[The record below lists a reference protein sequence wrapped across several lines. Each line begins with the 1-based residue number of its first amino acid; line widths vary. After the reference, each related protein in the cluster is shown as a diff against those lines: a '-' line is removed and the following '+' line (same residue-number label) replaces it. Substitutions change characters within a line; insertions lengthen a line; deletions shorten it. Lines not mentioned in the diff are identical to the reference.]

1 MASAPCHILE
11 LPTAVL
17 LLIADAASHRHDH
30 RSVGRLAQASHL
42 CWDQL
47 RANLVSKRIRYYAR
61 MVRVSAWRHA
71 MLFNGPCPF
80 QAAGRHARCAGC
92 GTVIR
97 ATVEDKYRVVLFAD
111 MLRHVQMEHAAEFAD
126 LLALFNKHARERC
139 SR

>member
-1 MASAPCHILE
+1 MLAWYECECLAS
-11 LPTAVL
+11 
-17 LLIADAASHRHDH
+17 
-30 RSVGRLAQASHL
+30 
-42 CWDQL
+42 
-47 RANLVSKRIRYYAR
+47 
-61 MVRVSAWRHA
+61 RHA
-71 MLFNGPCPF
+71 FQWSVAFSGSRPPCLL
-80 QAAGRHARCAGC
+80 HCGC

>member
-1 MASAPCHILE
+1 M
-11 LPTAVL
+11 
-17 LLIADAASHRHDH
+17 
-30 RSVGRLAQASHL
+30 LA
-42 CWDQL
+42 CWYECDC
-47 RANLVSKRIRYYAR
+47 
-61 MVRVSAWRHA
+61 VSAWRHA

-80 QAAGRHARCAGC
+80 QAAGRHARCTGC

>member
-1 MASAPCHILE
+1 
-11 LPTAVL
+11 
-17 LLIADAASHRHDH
+17 
-30 RSVGRLAQASHL
+30 
-42 CWDQL
+42 
-47 RANLVSKRIRYYAR
+47 
-61 MVRVSAWRHA
+61 
-71 MLFNGPCPF
+71 MLHC
-80 QAAGRHARCAGC
+80 GC